1 MNWIKYRYLYFTISG
16 IVIFSGIFSLLKWGI
31 NFGVEFR
38 GGTLV
43 EYKIQNETSVP
54 IINTIVE
61 KNGLQL
67 VSLQKTETGSVLLKM
82 GEVSPAQRVLLKAHI
97 EEVGG
102 TTEELRFE
110 AVGPT
115 VGRELIK
122 KTIYGLILAT
132 SAILFWVA
140 IQFNSFKFGVSAVLA
155 MLHDSLV
162 TIGLYSIIAHFYG
175 AEIDLLF
182 VTALL
187 TILSFSVHDTIVL
200 YDRIRELKRKSS
212 EDLKTLANE
221 AISETMVRSLNNSF
235 VVVIMM
241 VALLLLG
248 GSTIRWFIATLL
260 IGTIT
265 GAYSSPFVA
274 VPILVTWDELQKK
287 YKKS

>member
-43 EYKIQNETSVP
+43 GYKIQNETSVP
-54 IINTIVE
+54 NINTIVE
-61 KNGLQL
+61 KDGLQL

-82 GEVSPAQRVLLKAHI
+82 GEVSPAQRALLKAHI

-115 VGRELIK
+115 VGKELIK

-200 YDRIRELKRKSS
+200 YDRIRELKKKSS
-212 EDLKTLANE
+212 EDLKTLANK

-248 GSTIRWFIATLL
+248 GPTIRWFIATLL

>member
-248 GSTIRWFIATLL
+248 GPTIRWFIATLL